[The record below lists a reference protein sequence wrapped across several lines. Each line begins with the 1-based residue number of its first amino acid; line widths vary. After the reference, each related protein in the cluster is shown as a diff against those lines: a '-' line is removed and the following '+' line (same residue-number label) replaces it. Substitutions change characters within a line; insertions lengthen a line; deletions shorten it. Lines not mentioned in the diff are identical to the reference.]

1 MYIYICV
8 CFISG
13 LSLFSLVSFPF
24 SLKII
29 WAPIVDCLY
38 IPSFGRRKTWL
49 IPVQLLTGAVMIA
62 GAPLVNKWIGE
73 PGPDGANQSKIQIQY
88 LVPFFFFL
96 YFLMAT
102 QDIAV
107 DGWALTM
114 LSRDNVGYAS
124 LCNSIG
130 QSLGVFLANQGF
142 IALSDPLWCQQF
154 LGFSSDK
161 PFLTLDRFML
171 FWGWVFIVV
180 TLLVLV
186 GKSEGSFKGVCSP
199 GQETS
204 HGKSSGPI
212 KLDGRSTPDKLE
224 GANVNS
230 TVAPDDDE
238 PDGLVETLRQLY
250 SIFKL
255 PPIHTLCLV
264 LLTCKV
270 AFSAA
275 DAVSTFKLQEY
286 GMPKTELSM
295 ISPLL
300 MAVGFIIPMVSGK
313 VISSSP
319 LRVLSVGIKLKL
331 FTSALRWLMVQLCR
345 VVYQSDNLTTR
356 YTFFYSLVV
365 SMVLHEAAGNL
376 IFISFMT
383 FFSKISD
390 ANIGGTYMTFL
401 NTINNLGYIWP
412 TSLALWLLPKL
423 TLYAGTVHEV
433 DGYTVESLG
442 CIVIGLFW
450 LRWFQPRL
458 LKLES
463 THHKEWSVSFKSTL

>member
-1 MYIYICV
+1 M
-8 CFISG
+8 
-13 LSLFSLVSFPF
+13 SFPF

-62 GAPLVNKWIGE
+62 GAPLVNRWIGE
-73 PGPDGANQSKIQIQY
+73 STASDPTGSDMEKRFDIQIQY

-186 GKSEGSFKGVCSP
+186 GKSEGNFKGVCHPADTPS
-199 GQETS
+199 
-204 HGKSSGPI
+204 KSSGSTPVERS
-212 KLDGRSTPDKLE
+212 GRSTPDKLE
-224 GANVNS
+224 GAHATS
-230 TVAPDDDE
+230 TSATAVLSDE
-238 PDGLVETLRQLY
+238 PDGLVDTLRQLY

-264 LLTCKV
+264 LLTCKI

-275 DAVSTFKLQEY
+275 DAVSAFKLQEY

-300 MAVGFIIPMVSGK
+300 MAVGFIIPMVAGK
-313 VISSSP
+313 VISASP

-345 VVYQSDNLTTR
+345 VVYQSDNLVSR

-423 TLYAGTVHEV
+423 TMYAGTVHEV

-442 CIVIGLFW
+442 CIALGILW

-458 LKLES
+458 SKLES
-463 THHKEWSVSFKSTL
+463 THHKEWSVSSKSSV